1 MKTISAVVAL
11 TVVALMVVF
20 FCAFK
25 MATVKADEA
34 GNHRIYLTG
43 YSSFVNEDSAV
54 AIYRDSKTNTE
65 FVCFRHTYGTSE
77 AYSCTQLDP
86 TKAVKP

>member
-1 MKTISAVVAL
+1 MRIMIGAL
-11 TVVALMVVF
+11 IAAILLVGFEFHMRKVD
-20 FCAFK
+20 
-25 MATVKADEA
+25 ADEA